1 MGFHIFPSYNV
12 ACQEVHYFQV
22 FPSKHAIQIF
32 LLLFL
37 TNVKH
42 TKFHCESL
50 HLSYALAYLFKR
62 WQGYSVNLLPVLPRI
77 IKNVLLCMF
86 HMTVRCV
93 IMFAVFK
100 QLTRAALQQVCSLG
114 NDITTGL
121 SVSVFC
127 AGTNLKWMEWEGE
140 IVGRI
145 VLLLWRRKHNI

>member
-50 HLSYALAYLFKR
+50 HLSYALAYLFQR
-62 WQGYSVNLLPVLPRI
+62 WQWYSVNLSPLLPLN
-77 IKNVLLCMF
+77 IKNVLLCTF
-86 HMTVRCV
+86 HMTVLCV
-93 IMFAVFK
+93 KIFAVFK
-100 QLTRAALQQVCSLG
+100 QLTRAALQQLWQSG
-114 NDITTGL
+114 
-121 SVSVFC
+121 
-127 AGTNLKWMEWEGE
+127 EWHHDRPLCECVLCRNKLEMDGMG
-140 IVGRI
+140 GRDG
-145 VLLLWRRKHNI
+145 R